1 MVRLY
6 SVERALPVPAVGH
19 HGWVS
24 FNIREAVLE
33 LERHAA
39 GQGWDQ
45 PVRIYALVPT
55 TDLMEREPA
64 LAEMLGLTGEIA
76 DDDLTPVEQE
86 PLPGEVP
93 LEEALGRMAW
103 PEAVTG
109 CALVMERL
117 VLKGSDATLEPP
129 RDADAGSWAQNQEGS
144 EEVRMVAGVLR
155 DGSRH
160 SALRMRHHDSEDEV
174 LNGEDLVP
182 ALTSA
187 LALTLEDEE
196 E

>member
-1 MVRLY
+1 M
-6 SVERALPVPAVGH
+6 P
-19 HGWVS
+19 
-24 FNIREAVLE
+24 FNIRDAVME

-45 PVRIYALVPT
+45 PIRVYALVAT
-55 TDLMEREPA
+55 TVLLEREPA
-64 LAEMLGLTGEIA
+64 LAEMLGLSGA
-76 DDDLTPVEQE
+76 VDADDLTPVEQE
-86 PLPGEVP
+86 PLPPDIP

-117 VLKGSDATLEPP
+117 VLKGSDVTLEPP
-129 RDADAGSWAQNQEGS
+129 RGADAAQWAGAQEGA
-144 EEVRMVAGVLR
+144 EEIRMVAGVLR

-160 SALRMRHHDSEDEV
+160 SALRMRSHDSDDQV
-174 LNGEDLVP
+174 LNGQDLVP

-187 LALTLEDEE
+187 LALTLEDDD
-196 E
+196 

>member
-1 MVRLY
+1 M
-6 SVERALPVPAVGH
+6 
-19 HGWVS
+19 S

-64 LAEMLGLTGEIA
+64 LAEMLGLTGGVA
-76 DDDLTPVEQE
+76 ADDLTPVEQD
-86 PLPGEVP
+86 PLPEGVA
-93 LEEALGRMAW
+93 LEEALGRIAW

-117 VLKGSDATLEPP
+117 VLKGSDVTLEPP
-129 RDADAGSWAQNQEGS
+129 QGEDAGEWAQQQDGR

-160 SALRMRHHDSEDEV
+160 SALRMRSHDSEDEV
-174 LNGEDLVP
+174 LSGQDLVP
-182 ALTSA
+182 GLTSA
-187 LALTLEDEE
+187 LELTLEDEQE